1 MVNSN
6 KSAIIAKDKER
17 AKELY
22 DRLKRYKD
30 NPDRYVGVDSNF
42 WKNLSKNIKNAG
54 FAPSCHIDILASRES
69 SVKNNNSKFDDL
81 SNVKVRLS
89 KLKK

>member
-6 KSAIIAKDKER
+6 KSDILAKDKER

-22 DRLKRYKD
+22 DRLKKYKD
-30 NPDRYVGVDSNF
+30 NPDRYVAVDSNF
-42 WKNLSKNIKNAG
+42 WKNLSKNIQNDV
-54 FAPSCHIDILASRES
+54 FVPSCHIDILASRDS

-81 SNVKVRLS
+81 SNAKAKLS